1 MSSNEKQTNQ
11 LQVRAVIEGQLL
23 SKRGH
28 AERFG
33 LPSPPKRIIA
43 TGGASAN
50 QSILSSMAAIFGSDV
65 YTVEKSG
72 MQLSHCVLS
81 TIVCDLV

>member
-1 MSSNEKQTNQ
+1 M
-11 LQVRAVIEGQLL
+11 
-23 SKRGH
+23 RGH

-50 QSILSSMAAIFGSDV
+50 LNILNTVAAIFGSDV
-65 YTVEKSG
+65 FKVQQSG
-72 MQLSHCVLS
+72 IVLS
-81 TIVCDLV
+81 SDYVLFHCDHRPLRINSSSTIQIDTHH